1 MHIDEAASTE
11 VQGAGQDVRAET
23 GKREGYKQRQAWPDC
38 FSPSFG
44 MQKWRGGSVTDL
56 QQQLFSNT
64 KRYCKT
70 KAGERGTKEAE
81 LVQQTLAEILNAHKN
96 ISVQKPF

>member
-1 MHIDEAASTE
+1 MHVDEAGSTE

-44 MQKWRGGSVTDL
+44 MQKGRGVL
-56 QQQLFSNT
+56 
-64 KRYCKT
+64 
-70 KAGERGTKEAE
+70 
-81 LVQQTLAEILNAHKN
+81 
-96 ISVQKPF
+96 